1 MGAERHRNPPAAAL
15 PPVSPP
21 QPVLT
26 GPGAQEDD
34 VLHAAHEQ
42 EEQHGGQHPEVGGD
56 VLRAA
61 HCGGRAGG
69 GAPDPPTP
77 SALPAIPALPSLAVR
92 VTEGVGCRRT
102 IESVAKDTKWS
113 PHTEMWGTVGGGCGG
128 M

>member
-69 GAPDPPTP
+69 GHQTHPPRLLSQP
-77 SALPAIPALPSLAVR
+77 SLLCPALPCESLKVLAA
-92 VTEGVGCRRT
+92 EGRLK
-102 IESVAKDTKWS
+102 AL
-113 PHTEMWGTVGGGCGG
+113 PGTQMV
-128 M
+128 